1 MIANCVAGGFSRYAL
16 AVKIVEVNV
25 MSKIK
30 AAQLAAQTQHDIELL
45 TPLLAARPDQ
55 TPEMRDILDVLG
67 QVHKKITKV
76 KNPPALVNR
85 LVNYIRVRS
94 SAGKLHYPRDQEALL
109 IDLSVIGQKAG
120 WNGLYMAD
128 FSDKSQ
134 FYSIFEPMP
143 RH

>member
-1 MIANCVAGGFSRYAL
+1 
-16 AVKIVEVNV
+16 

-30 AAQLAAQTQHDIELL
+30 DAQLAAQTQHDIELL

-85 LVNYIRVRS
+85 LVNYIRIRS
-94 SAGKLHYPRDQEALL
+94 SAGKLHYPKNQEALL
-109 IDLSVIGQKAG
+109 IDLSVIGQQAG
-120 WNGLYMAD
+120 WNGLYRAD